1 VRGAGEAWGGGGAGR
16 GAASSTGVD
25 AGPDAAG
32 TVVVVGFGAV
42 VAVVVEVDGFV
53 VVVVG
58 RVVVVVEVDV
68 VVVVG
73 GATVCTQRKSAPQAD
88 PAKHSTMGR
97 IRRRMGSE
105 ATIPALRPQ
114 LVELRPAG
122 WARHELVMSSD
133 RTYRGDPAAS
143 ELIPHP

>member
-53 VVVVG
+53 VVVG

-88 PAKHSTMGR
+88 PAKISTMGS

-105 ATIPALRPQ
+105 ATIPALWPQ
-114 LVELRPAG
+114 LVELRLAG
-122 WARHELVMSSD
+122 WARHETVMGRD
-133 RTYRGDPAAS
+133 RTYRADPAVP